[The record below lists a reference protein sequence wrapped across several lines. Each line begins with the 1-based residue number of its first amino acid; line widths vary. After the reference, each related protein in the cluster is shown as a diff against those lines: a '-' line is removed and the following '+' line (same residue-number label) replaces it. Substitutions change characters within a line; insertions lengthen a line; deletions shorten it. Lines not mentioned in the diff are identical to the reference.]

1 MGKVRHRKRTRAAR
15 IDAANAPLAGPS
27 DAAAT
32 ASNGAAS
39 LIGTEGD
46 GDKKAAKKDQEFTS
60 LLDKLRSAES
70 RDRVWA
76 SSTLSSLLITL
87 PPMHLRLLLSRNLIG
102 LLIERLALPVPT
114 STPASAPDADDLT
127 TAVESLGALRN
138 LAVSS
143 PPHILSEMHNKRLLL
158 PLLSSH
164 LPLLLL
170 YLPPQLAPAPAPLKP
185 NLPATAA
192 DRKSVELANEAAET
206 LRRVYWD
213 WAENVLVLLW
223 CFAESNTKI
232 LGSLNA
238 QGDRIVE
245 LVMAF
250 LMEERVGIEGALAEE
265 EGGMDV
271 DKGAKGKKGKKEK
284 DAQTGSRV
292 PLYVAVAAAQTLHAF
307 VSSNPPS
314 HPQLLASPDSS
325 SFSPS
330 LSSLL
335 SILLTPAAPASKS
348 ADAPEYWT
356 QLRVLAFG
364 ILLELAKGRSKRR
377 DVEKVREVLRE
388 NEARDVLLG
397 LVEERKLDKWVEEGG
412 KAASE
417 IDPTAPPTPVPAP
430 NSPLSRL
437 SSLERQAQT
446 LQLALEILSE
456 YLASPLSSSS
466 SAGPEMNHDEE
477 ESEEEWGGISMD
489 VEEGAIEMDEDDEAM
504 GDEGEAIVRDAV
516 PGEDGDEVD
525 GDEMLDDLEAIAGS
539 SDDEAEE
546 PAANGSSKTSL
557 PLQLLAL
564 TTPTSL
570 SFLPATSFSS
580 ATDDADPSAPGL
592 ISTSATSSSPLLPAS
607 LSALS
612 DALTTIHVHAVEA
625 LNNLFVSLAKGKK
638 GKKGGKELQEVFER
652 VLELMHASL
661 SAAEE
666 AAKTKEGKIGKQK
679 TGEEEQDELEE
690 HRAELVSAGAGVVW
704 GCARLGLAD
713 GGSLVRH
720 LLVLLSS
727 SRWQVLT
734 RLVESPQIVGP
745 STTPFLIQ
753 QVYNSPF
760 AAAQTPQGEAL
771 RVRMLGALGWIGRR
785 RDVPV
790 EENAQIGQF
799 LLSLLPSPPARS
811 AAPAPAPA
819 ASALTHDALLQVIDS
834 FIDLYADE
842 ERDYDTP
849 VFREG
854 GMLPVLEA
862 SVAGVRAAIKKIDR
876 KKFPELRGRADGA
889 LENLVAFVAYRKDVA
904 KAQGRK

>member
-27 DAAAT
+27 DPAAT
-32 ASNGAAS
+32 AGNGAAA
-39 LIGTEGD
+39 LDGNAGA
-46 GDKKAAKKDQEFTS
+46 GDKKAVKKDQEFTS

-87 PPMHLRLLLSRNLIG
+87 PPTHLRLLLSRNLIG
-102 LLIERLALPVPT
+102 LLIERLSLPVPT
-114 STPASAPDADDLT
+114 SSPAPAPDADDLT

-170 YLPPQLAPAPAPLKP
+170 YLPAQLAPAPAPLKP
-185 NLPATAA
+185 TLPATAA
-192 DRKSVELANEAAET
+192 ERKSVELANEAAET

-223 CFAESNTKI
+223 CLAESNTKI

-250 LMEERVGIEGALAEE
+250 LREERVGIEGALDEE
-265 EGGMDV
+265 EGGMNV
-271 DKGAKGKKGKKEK
+271 DKGAKVKKGKKEK
-284 DAQTGSRV
+284 EAQKGSRV

-314 HPQLLASPDSS
+314 HPQLLASLDSS

-335 SILLTPAAPASKS
+335 SILLTPSAPASKS

-466 SAGPEMNHDEE
+466 SAGPEMNDDEE
-477 ESEEEWGGISMD
+477 ESEEEWGGKSMD
-489 VEEGAIEMDEDDEAM
+489 VEEGDIEMDEDDEAM
-504 GDEGEAIVRDAV
+504 DDEREVIDGDAV
-516 PGEDGDEVD
+516 PGEDEDEMD

-539 SDDEAEE
+539 SDDEADE

-564 TTPTSL
+564 TAPTSL

-580 ATDDADPSAPGL
+580 ATGDSDPSAPGL
-592 ISTSATSSSPLLPAS
+592 ISTSATSSTPLLPAS

-612 DALTTIHVHAVEA
+612 DALTTIHVRAVEA
-625 LNNLFVSLAKGKK
+625 LNNLFVSVAKGKK
-638 GKKGGKELQEVFER
+638 GKKGGKEQQEVFEK

-666 AAKTKEGKIGKQK
+666 AAKSKAGKEK

-690 HRAELVSAGAGVVW
+690 RRAELVSAGAGVVW
-704 GCARLGLAD
+704 GCARLGLD
-713 GGSLVRH
+713 EGGSL
-720 LLVLLSS
+720 
-727 SRWQVLT
+727 
-734 RLVESPQIVGP
+734 IVGP

-760 AAAQTPQGEAL
+760 AAAQTPQGEAV
-771 RVRMLGALGWIGRR
+771 RVRVLGALGWIGRR

-799 LLSLLPSPPARS
+799 LLSLLPSPPSRS
-811 AAPAPAPA
+811 AAPAPA
-819 ASALTHDALLQVIDS
+819 ASSTSTLTPDALLQVIDS

-889 LENLVAFVAYRKDVA
+889 LENLVAFVGYRKDVA